1 MAIRSSNLEAVNR
14 MLDKGQ
20 MGSELHAMIK
30 GRQWSGAASLINE
43 QSARF
48 KQWGRLPLHWAAL
61 KNAPLYI
68 VEHLLVCY
76 PEGSRMKD
84 SCPQV
89 SAASLA
95 KTDQVRR
102 TIRECAR
109 DPIAWRA
116 SLVSQCLESG
126 ESSVSSRNYEKA
138 LTQYEHGLRVVPTHT
153 ELNAGKLATQRMQS
167 ESRVLA
173 LIAWQ
178 KS

>member
-1 MAIRSSNLEAVNR
+1 
-14 MLDKGQ
+14 
-20 MGSELHAMIK
+20 MG
-30 GRQWSGAASLINE
+30 
-43 QSARF
+43 
-48 KQWGRLPLHWAAL
+48 
-61 KNAPLYI
+61 
-68 VEHLLVCY
+68 VCANT
-76 PEGSRMKD
+76 P
-84 SCPQV
+84 
-89 SAASLA
+89 
-95 KTDQVRR
+95 
-102 TIRECAR
+102 R

-153 ELNAGKLATQRMQS
+153 ELNAGKLATQRFAPTALAHPSRRICWSRLSSGKHAELGSCRRFRMQS